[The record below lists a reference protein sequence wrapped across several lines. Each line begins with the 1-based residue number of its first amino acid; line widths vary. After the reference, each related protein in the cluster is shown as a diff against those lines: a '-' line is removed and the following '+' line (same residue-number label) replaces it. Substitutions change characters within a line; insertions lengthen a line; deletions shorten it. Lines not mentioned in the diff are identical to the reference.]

1 MFGLQ
6 LAPPRRLAEI
16 KLALVGGQTLGT
28 PRLFLQTLTTPVLVP
43 EARPPVFRVAA
54 VPTVTLI
61 PGDGIGPEVTA
72 ATRRVVDAT
81 DADIDWQVHEAG
93 LPAIETHGTPLP
105 GHVLDS
111 IRENHVA
118 LKGPVTTPVGTG
130 FRSIN
135 VALRKELDLFAS
147 VRPCKLLPGVRSP
160 FDEVDIVVVRE
171 NTEDLYEGVEFEMG
185 SKEMQKLRGY
195 LSYMYNYGLA
205 PDAGVSIKPISVSAT
220 HAIVEYA
227 FEFAKKNRRRKVTL
241 GHKANIMKFSDGVW
255 LETGLELAKS
265 YRDIG
270 FEEIQVD
277 ELAMWLAWQ
286 PEELDV
292 VVLPNLY
299 GDIIS
304 DLCAGLIG
312 GLGFAPGMNLG
323 KEYAVFEPTHG
334 SAPDIAGQGL
344 ANPIAMILS
353 AAAMLRHLGA
363 QEKGRAIEEAVAAVT
378 ADGKIRTADT
388 RPDGEP
394 ARTDEVADAIIERL
408 ARVL

>member
-1 MFGLQ
+1 MQ
-6 LAPPRRLAEI
+6 I
-16 KLALVGGQTLGT
+16 
-28 PRLFLQTLTTPVLVP
+28 
-43 EARPPVFRVAA
+43 
-54 VPTVTLI
+54 VTLI

-72 ATRRVVDAT
+72 ATTRVVDAVEP
-81 DADIDWQVHEAG
+81 DIEWEVHQAG

-105 GHVLDS
+105 GHVLES
-111 IRENHVA
+111 IRRNRVA

-130 FRSIN
+130 FRSVN

-147 VRPCKLLPGVRSP
+147 VRPCRLLPGIPSRFS
-160 FDEVDIVVVRE
+160 DVDIVVVRE

-195 LSYMYNYGLA
+195 LRYMYNYPLR
-205 PDAGVSIKPISVSAT
+205 PDAGLSIKPISISAT
-220 HAIVEYA
+220 NAIVEYA
-227 FEFAKKNRRRKVTL
+227 FEHAKKNRRRKVTL

-255 LETGLELAKS
+255 LQTGLQLADS

-270 FEEIQVD
+270 FEEMQVD

-286 PEELDV
+286 PEEQDV
-292 VVLPNLY
+292 IVLPNLY

-323 KEYAVFEPTHG
+323 KEHAVFEPTHG

-353 AAAMLRHLGA
+353 AAAMLRHLGVD
-363 QEKGRAIEEAVAAVT
+363 EKGAAVERAVAAVT
-378 ADGKIRTADT
+378 ASGKARTADQS
-388 RPDGEP
+388 PDGPP
-394 ARTDEVADAIIERL
+394 ARTDEVADAIIQEL
-408 ARVL
+408 SN